1 MGILAMGT
9 FQDEN
14 NELILLY
21 FIDNSEFVWS
31 PSIAQKFK
39 NNYFF

>member
-1 MGILAMGT
+1 MGT

-14 NELILLY
+14 NELIFLY
-21 FIDNSEFVWS
+21 FIDNSEFAWS